1 MLMPAHTNRED
12 FPLFTAQVLQEFF
25 LRMEVYAI
33 FQIVIE
39 LQQNERAFL

>member
-39 LQQNERAFL
+39 LQQKERAFI